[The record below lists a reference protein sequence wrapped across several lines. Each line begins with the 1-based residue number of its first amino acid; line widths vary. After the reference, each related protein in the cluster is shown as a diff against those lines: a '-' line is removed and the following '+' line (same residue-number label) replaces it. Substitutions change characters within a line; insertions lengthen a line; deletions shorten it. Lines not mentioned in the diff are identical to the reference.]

1 MKGELLNWVSQT
13 IETEYLVTGGFHAFL
28 SDYFTCITLPTA
40 EILNGKNG
48 ISGLWVLNEIFQKK
62 YPENMKKIV
71 GAVWKLPAK

>member
-40 EILNGKNG
+40 EILSGKNERA
-48 ISGLWVLNEIFQKK
+48 WVSMVLYLKQNEKKILKQKK
-62 YPENMKKIV
+62 S
-71 GAVWKLPAK
+71 WLPAK